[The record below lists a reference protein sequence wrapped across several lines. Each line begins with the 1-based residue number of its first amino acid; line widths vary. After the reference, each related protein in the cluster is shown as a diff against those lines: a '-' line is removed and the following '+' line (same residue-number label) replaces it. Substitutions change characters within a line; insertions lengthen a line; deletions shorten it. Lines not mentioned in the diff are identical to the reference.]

1 MIHMTNVRI
10 RYPDFDLAI
19 DDLTLESGMTVVVG
33 RNGSGKTTFLEL
45 LSTGIEPDSG
55 EIRYGGM
62 TVKEHL
68 PLIRRNIGFA
78 PSEMELYED
87 MTPRGFLQYM
97 AGLKGLGDT
106 SETGE
111 WLKKLHLE
119 DISRKPIGRLSQG
132 QKQSVAVAQAC
143 LGRPLALLLDE
154 PSSHLDSLE
163 RKYLMALL
171 TQYAADRL
179 VVVVTHELGEWDQ
192 RADRILWLDSG
203 RVCFHGTQKEW
214 TAGLPLNVYSGI
226 IAAEQLAGI
235 EERNL
240 VRCSIREGKA
250 HIRMIGELP
259 PPGFKQERPSLEDA
273 YFIRRLS
280 QPFVSH

>member
-1 MIHMTNVRI
+1 
-10 RYPDFDLAI
+10 
-19 DDLTLESGMTVVVG
+19 
-33 RNGSGKTTFLEL
+33 
-45 LSTGIEPDSG
+45 
-55 EIRYGGM
+55 M

-111 WLKKLHLE
+111 WLKKLHIE

-154 PSSHLDSLE
+154 PSGHLDSLE

-171 TQYAADRL
+171 TNMR
-179 VVVVTHELGEWDQ
+179 
-192 RADRILWLDSG
+192 RI
-203 RVCFHGTQKEW
+203 
-214 TAGLPLNVYSGI
+214 GL
-226 IAAEQLAGI
+226 
-235 EERNL
+235 
-240 VRCSIREGKA
+240 
-250 HIRMIGELP
+250 
-259 PPGFKQERPSLEDA
+259 
-273 YFIRRLS
+273 LS
-280 QPFVSH
+280 S